1 MQQRWRPLRLV
12 VDDPSLNADDVSLL
26 DLLATEE
33 ELELWHTRPDAMPR
47 LELGQP
53 FTGPLRT
60 GGALS
65 INAIGEQ
72 TGTLFGIYNVD
83 RLREE
88 AHALAAGSDDAELEI
103 LSSLLFAEASDE
115 FDADGFV
122 TRRPYL
128 LGRHGRNRPVALAPD
143 EAIGLIGL
151 AMRAHGNPSIGH
163 DLWQMRA
170 SNDWFHFILG
180 RELLREGWPW
190 FGGVVAHDS
199 VHRDDSI
206 GYLAQTAMERFQRVL
221 QIRDRLHIAA
231 KSEPSRSREDEITF
245 ELETLLLFLSASFDA
260 TARVAHVVYLTGSY
274 EQAGWRRARWLERLA
289 VEAPDLADV
298 VTDGTPATALLKLV
312 GALRNTIHGESL
324 RAAAVQRGGETTRF
338 IRIAARESGRVR
350 QRIDELGEPLETWG
364 ISEEGHELGLVADR
378 FVERLLPAATDVLN
392 ELMRETDTS
401 RPPGAA
407 GSPLIA
413 GIEHRLGARDDDW
426 FTLDTRRRVRLLGG
440 C

>member
-12 VDDPSLNADDVSLL
+12 VDDPSLDADDAGLL

-33 ELELWHTRPDAMPR
+33 ELDLWHTRADAMPR
-47 LELGQP
+47 LELGEP

-72 TGTLFGIYNVD
+72 TGTFFGIYNVD

-88 AHALAAGSDDAELEI
+88 THALAAGSDDAEPEI

-128 LGRHGRNRPVALAPD
+128 LRRHGRNRPIALAPD
-143 EAIGLIGL
+143 EAVGLVGL
-151 AMRAHGNPSIGH
+151 AMRAHGNPSIGR

-231 KSEPSRSREDEITF
+231 KSEPTRSREDEITF

-289 VEAPDLADV
+289 VEAPDLAGV
-298 VTDGTPATALLKLV
+298 VADGTPATALLKLV

-350 QRIDELGEPLETWG
+350 RRIDEFGEPLETWG
-364 ISEEGHELGLVADR
+364 ISEEGHELALVADR

-401 RPPGAA
+401 RLPGAA

-413 GIEHRLGARDDDW
+413 GVEHRLGAHDDDW
-426 FTLDTRRRVRLLGG
+426 FTPSTRRRVRLLGG